1 MTDWRDT
8 LPAGLQ
14 RSFSDNLADESR
26 AWLELAVDQGIV
38 DVRLHPFDD
47 DNFPVEIFDMVEDWY
62 EDVPHPYPTPDLNV
76 EAKSRR
82 IQESMLT
89 PVVHLDPIATSMAC
103 EVARIIVPQGHIGF
117 LQSIEQVLLDQDG
130 NYYATSNEYW
140 GSPYSVLPDVANS
153 RWYITT
159 QPLDA
164 FDGAQFNNQA
174 LATFDPY
181 RDLPGSPYSEK
192 FEINGLWYPAHAPTS
207 KIDNWI
213 IPQQTV
219 LRLFFYTPP
228 TVNFKWSAAGRLR
241 AVTQS
246 TFSREAAHNAR
257 VTNA

>member
-8 LPAGLQ
+8 LPADLR
-14 RSFSDNLADESR
+14 RSFADNIADESR
-26 AWLELAVDQGIV
+26 AWLELAVNQGIV

-47 DNFPVEIFDMVEDWY
+47 DNFPIEIFGMVEDWA
-62 EDVPHPYPTPDLNV
+62 EDVQATYPTPDLYV
-76 EAKSRR
+76 EAKSRK

-89 PVVHLDPIATSMAC
+89 PVLHVTPTTTRMVC

-117 LQSIEQVLLDQDG
+117 LQNIEQTLHDAAG
-130 NYYATSNEYW
+130 NYYATSNQYW
-140 GSPYSVLPDVANS
+140 GSPYSVDPDVAGC
-153 RWYITT
+153 RWYLTT
-159 QPLDA
+159 QHFDS

-174 LATFDPY
+174 LAAFDPY

-192 FEINGLWYPAHAPTS
+192 FEINGIWYPAHAPTS
-207 KIDNWI
+207 KIDNWL

-228 TVNFKWSAAGRLR
+228 TSNFQWVAGGRLR

-246 TFSREAAHNAR
+246 TFSEEAAHNAR
-257 VTNA
+257 STNA